1 MDKQVYSLVNSEYEK
16 KRSQAIFDAER
27 KKNDLYSKYPLLRE
41 VDEQIK
47 LQGLSSLKGF
57 LHNGQK
63 AETMQKELAAKL
75 LELKEKRQA
84 LLDAYSIPPEAFT
97 PVYECSECSD
107 TGYLDSG
114 KICSCYKQKLL
125 NLAYRQNNINLT
137 SFENF
142 GTFNADLYP
151 DEVDKSK
158 YNMEISPRENILKVK
173 NYCLRFIDR
182 FDSPGTKNLMFVGET
197 GRGKTFLSNCI
208 AKELIDKNKTVIYQ
222 TAPRLFDL
230 IISYK
235 MRFERPENFDQQAYE
250 ELFNVDLLIIDDLGA
265 EAQSSAKLS
274 EFFDIINTRIL
285 NQPIKNTKTI
295 LSTNLPLEKFRDHY
309 DQRIVSRVLGEFDII
324 QLLGNDIRLQ
334 KKR

>member
-1 MDKQVYSLVNSEYEK
+1 MDKQVYSLLNLEYEK
-16 KRSQAIFDAER
+16 KRSQAIFEAEH
-27 KKNDLYSKYPLLRE
+27 KKNALYSKYPLLQE
-41 VDEQIK
+41 IDEQIK
-47 LQGLSSLKGF
+47 LQSISSLKSF
-57 LHNGQK
+57 LHNSLK
-63 AETMQKELAAKL
+63 AEAMQKELSVKL

-84 LLDAYSIPPEAFT
+84 LLVAYNIPPEAFS
-97 PVYECSECSD
+97 PIYECLECSD

-142 GTFNADLYP
+142 ETFDANLFPDKAD
-151 DEVDKSK
+151 KNT

-173 NYCLRFIDR
+173 NYCLRFIDQ
-182 FDSPGTKNLMFVGET
+182 FDSPDTKNLMFVGET

-235 MRFERPENFDQQAYE
+235 MRFERPENFDEQAYG
-250 ELFNVDLLIIDDLGA
+250 ELFKVDLLIIDDLGA

-285 NQPIKNTKTI
+285 NLPIRNTKTI
-295 LSTNLPLEKFRDHY
+295 LSTNLPLEKFREHY
-309 DQRIVSRVLGEFDII
+309 DQRIVSRVLGEFDVI
-324 QLLGNDIRLQ
+324 QLFGNDIRLQ